1 MIRSAYFIYMR
12 QDQQL
17 TGTGFKS
24 EVAHSS
30 QSINMPNSEW
40 LHFAERSGR
49 RGREWAEEYRRH
61 SSKVELGAHALQ
73 QMRAGHLEQGGG
85 LLREFVGE
93 VESVDGEPAS
103 VRAVLDRYRHGIEGY
118 YLYCRGEF
126 AGAEQCMRVA
136 HNAVARALN
145 KAEWL
150 LLLAVH
156 CTEFRM
162 HQARI
167 ARNQRRWPVMQACI
181 AQVRAMMCDR
191 LPLCEPEDG
200 RKIWWSGFHP
210 FFAALAPLTEEET
223 RFAHTLLDPQ
233 ERERLFNQFVRG
245 MLRSPGNSASYPAH
259 LGR

>member
-150 LLLAVH
+150 LLLAVASTAGVH
-156 CTEFRM
+156 RTGACDDVRSSSAMRTRRRTE
-162 HQARI
+162 
-167 ARNQRRWPVMQACI
+167 NLV
-181 AQVRAMMCDR
+181 VR
-191 LPLCEPEDG
+191 L
-200 RKIWWSGFHP
+200 SS
-210 FFAALAPLTEEET
+210 
-223 RFAHTLLDPQ
+223 LL
-233 ERERLFNQFVRG
+233 RG
-245 MLRSPGNSASYPAH
+245 AGAFD
-259 LGR
+259 